1 MTPIERGGIPAPFTG
16 HAATV
21 RPEWIDENGH
31 MNSAANPT
39 GFGEAYYVVVFD
51 GAIDHLWAA
60 IGLGQ
65 PYRERTQHG
74 TFAAE
79 SHILYKAELLL
90 GDQMQVSTQIMAAD
104 NKRIHLAH
112 EMRRA
117 DGMVAAQQEVMLL
130 HVSLQTRRVV
140 PFLAEAVGLIAAAVQ
155 AHAAMPRP
163 DWVGRRLTMPDAPP
177 PA

>member
-1 MTPIERGGIPAPFTG
+1 MTDVERGGIPAPFTG
-16 HAATV
+16 HSVVV

-31 MNSAANPT
+31 MNM
-39 GFGEAYYVVVFD
+39 AYYIVVFD

-79 SHILYKAELLL
+79 SHIIYRTELLL
-90 GDQMQVSTQIMAAD
+90 GDEMQVSTQILAAD
-104 NKRIHLAH
+104 SKRIHLAH

-117 DGMVAAQQEVMLL
+117 DGTVAAQQEVMLL
-130 HVSLQTRRVV
+130 HVSLETRRVV
-140 PFLAEAVGLIAAAVQ
+140 PFLPEAAGPIMAAAQ
-155 AHAAMPRP
+155 AHAALPRP
-163 DWVGRRLTMPDAPP
+163 DWVGRRLAMPVARP